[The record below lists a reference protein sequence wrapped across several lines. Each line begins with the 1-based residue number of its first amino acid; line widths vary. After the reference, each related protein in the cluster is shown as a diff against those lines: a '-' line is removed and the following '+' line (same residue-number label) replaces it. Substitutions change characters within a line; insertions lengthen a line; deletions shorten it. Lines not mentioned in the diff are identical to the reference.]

1 MIGSVLR
8 LDATDSWGYNTHMSI
23 HIHGTYKAG
32 VIYPEQPL
40 ALPDDTK
47 VELVVTTISNVSESK
62 VDNHRPQA
70 PQISV
75 EELRERI
82 RRYSVA
88 AGSSLPADFSRDD
101 IYDDHD

>member
-1 MIGSVLR
+1 
-8 LDATDSWGYNTHMSI
+8 MSI

-47 VELVVTTISNVSESK
+47 VELVVTTSPVGEPDTNTAERAPSSDAPRISN
-62 VDNHRPQA
+62 
-70 PQISV
+70 
-75 EELRERI
+75 EELEDRL
-82 RRYSVA
+82 RRFGVSV
-88 AGSSLPADFSRDD
+88 GTLPVDFSRAD